1 MIYIGVAVVFA
12 IIAILILLLSLRLLI
27 GNWILAWLRGTAGLI
42 LVGCAIVLGF
52 AAWDIHSYQQISDT
66 RPIATLTFSKIDDKQ
81 FNINL
86 IDQSGN
92 EQRYQLSGDLWQ
104 LDVRVLKWFDAL
116 ARVGVKPGYQLDRL
130 SGRYL
135 SLSDEQKLPHTVVEL
150 RSRQSFFDI
159 WSQLHAVNRYFSLVE
174 AQEDSASY
182 LPMADGALYSV
193 SIDSSGLIIAKPL
206 NERAKLAV
214 EQWQ

>member
-1 MIYIGVAVVFA
+1 MVYLGVAIVLG
-12 IIAILILLLSLRLLI
+12 ILALLVLVLSLRLLI
-27 GNWILAWLRGTAGLI
+27 GNWILPWLRGSAGLL
-42 LVGCAIVLGF
+42 LVASAAVLGF
-52 AAWDIHSYQQISDT
+52 AAWDLFGYQQVSDT
-66 RPIATLTFSKIDDKQ
+66 RPIATLAFNKIDDKR

-86 IDQSGN
+86 VDQAGN

-104 LDVRVLKWFDAL
+104 IDVRLLKWVDTL
-116 ARVGVKPGYQLDRL
+116 ARHGVKPGYRLDRL

-135 SLSDEQKLPHTVVEL
+135 SLEDEQKLQHTVVDL
-150 RSRQSFFDI
+150 RSDQPLFDT
-159 WSQLHAVNRYFSLVE
+159 WSWLRVVNRYFSLIE
-174 AQEDSASY
+174 AQYGSAAY

-193 SIDSSGLIIAKPL
+193 AIGATGVVAKPL